1 MESHRELRTEGTTL
15 ASVLSQVPQDAPDKP
30 PNPGVSPRCGG
41 NKGRGSG
48 AGYRTIKAS
57 CLGLDIL
64 GRRESISLE
73 IKRDPLFFFFL
84 NPPANL
90 VKFLLI
96 SGSSVPLLLV
106 ASQPPSFLT
115 PHSPQAPSFKASELE
130 RKSGHS
136 GMQLIT
142 ASALQFQVLTRVG
155 ATVWWPSEAGRAV
168 SCGCCFK

>member
-1 MESHRELRTEGTTL
+1 MESHRELCAGGTTL
-15 ASVLSQVPQDAPDKP
+15 ASVLCQVPQDAPDKP
-30 PNPGVSPRCGG
+30 PNPGISPRCGG

-48 AGYRTIKAS
+48 AGYRAMKAS
-57 CLGLDIL
+57 FLGLDIL
-64 GRRESISLE
+64 GRRESHQSGD
-73 IKRDPLFFFFL
+73 KKGPFFFFF

-96 SGSSVPLLLV
+96 SGSSAPLLLV

>member
-1 MESHRELRTEGTTL
+1 MESHRELRAGGTTL
-15 ASVLSQVPQDAPDKP
+15 ASVLCQVPRDAPDKP
-30 PNPGVSPRCGG
+30 PNPGISPRCGG
-41 NKGRGSG
+41 NKGRGGG
-48 AGYRTIKAS
+48 AGYRAMKAS
-57 CLGLDIL
+57 FLGLDIL

-73 IKRDPLFFFFL
+73 IKRDPFFFF
-84 NPPANL
+84 NPPVNL

-96 SGSSVPLLLV
+96 SGSSAPLLLV